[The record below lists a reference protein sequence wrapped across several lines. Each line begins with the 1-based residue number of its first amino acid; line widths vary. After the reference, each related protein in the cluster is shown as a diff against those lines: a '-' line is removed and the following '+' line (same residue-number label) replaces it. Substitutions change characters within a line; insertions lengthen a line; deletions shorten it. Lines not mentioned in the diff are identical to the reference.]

1 MGRKIIIGSRG
12 SDLALWQANFTK
24 DQLTEAGH
32 LVEII
37 IIRTKGDAIQHLSLD
52 KIEGKGFF
60 TKELE
65 DALLDGSIDLA
76 VHSHK
81 DLPTTSPEGL
91 LVAGVSYREDC
102 SESLLIQP
110 DAIDDLLPLH
120 LKKGAIVGTSS
131 FRRRSQLLHFR
142 PDLEIR
148 DIRGN
153 VPTRV
158 KKLEERKFDAIMLA
172 SAGLNRLNLEPEDIR
187 REIVPPHVFIPAP
200 AQGVL
205 AYQVRE
211 NDLEMKD
218 IIGKIN
224 DAQVSNTISVE
235 RIILNRLQGGCL
247 LPLGAFCHAVH
258 DDYHLWVSLK
268 PDNEA
273 LKRLFIRGKSDDRN
287 ALADL
292 ALKKIQS
299 TSEKTVYISRDPE
312 NADAF
317 TRSLNAFGI
326 RVIAQSPVAF
336 ETVEVGHIPMTD
348 WVFFTSKRA
357 VEHFLGQELMPAAVK
372 IAAMGSGTDAALR
385 ANGIIPSFTGSDTDT
400 RITANRFLSEMSA
413 NTVLFPVAE
422 QGLRQVQ
429 KELENKIEVHEV
441 TVYRSVSINLQEE
454 IKADLFVFTSPSA
467 VTAFSESQEIKGL
480 KCIAI
485 GKTTAKAIE
494 KAGAEVLSIAPFTTL
509 QALADTVCGIL

>member
-24 DQLTEAGH
+24 AQLTEAGH
-32 LVEII
+32 DVEIT
-37 IIRTKGDAIQHLSLD
+37 IIRTKGDTIQHLSLD

-91 LVAGVSYREDC
+91 IVAGVSYREDC
-102 SESLLIQP
+102 SESLLIQQ

-158 KKLEERKFDAIMLA
+158 KKLEEGQFDAIMLA
-172 SAGLNRLNLEPEDIR
+172 SAGLNRLNLEPEDLR
-187 REIVPPHVFIPAP
+187 REIIPPHVFIPAP

-205 AYQVRE
+205 AYEIRE
-211 NDLEMKD
+211 NDSEMKA
-218 IIGKIN
+218 IIERIN
-224 DAQVSNTISVE
+224 DENVSKSISVE
-235 RIILNRLQGGCL
+235 RMILNRLQGGCL
-247 LPLGAFCHAVH
+247 LPLGVYCEETPLR
-258 DDYHLWVSLK
+258 YNLWVSLK
-268 PDNEA
+268 QDNSP
-273 LKRLFIRGKSDDRN
+273 LKRLFIHGHRSDKEV
-287 ALADL
+287 LAER
-292 ALKKIQS
+292 ALKKLKSISQS
-299 TSEKTVYISRDPE
+299 TVYISRDPE
-312 NADAF
+312 NAEAFIRSLDAF
-317 TRSLNAFGI
+317 GFK
-326 RVIAQSPVAF
+326 VIAESPVSF
-336 ETVEVGHIPMTD
+336 ETIEVGHIPLTD
-348 WVFFTSKRA
+348 WIFFTSKHS
-357 VEHFLGQELMPAAVK
+357 VEHFIEQELLPATAK
-372 IAAMGSGTDAALR
+372 IAAMGSGTDATLR

-400 RITANRFLSEMSA
+400 RVTANRFLSEMSA
-413 NTVLFPVAE
+413 TAVLFPVAE
-422 QGLRQVQ
+422 KGLRQVQ
-429 KELENKIEVHEV
+429 KALEGKVEVQEV
-441 TVYRSVSINLQEE
+441 TVYRSVTRKLKEE

-467 VTAFSESQEIKGL
+467 VSAFSESQEIKGC
-480 KCIAI
+480 KCVAI
-485 GKTTAKAIE
+485 GTTTAEAIT
-494 KAGAEVLSIAPFTTL
+494 KAGGELLEISPFTSL
-509 QALADTVCGIL
+509 QSLADTVCGLI